1 MSYKHILVMT
11 DFSSY
16 SEQAMEDAAFLAKS
30 SGCPL
35 TVLHVAYD
43 KSQFQVY
50 ITDEQYTLIKHKI
63 DSEIEEKFSRL
74 ESRCPILKDV
84 VWSSLIR
91 RGIPYIEGI
100 YEAEKGVYDL
110 IVIGSHGESG
120 FKKFAYGSTAMKILN
135 HSPISVLV
143 TKAKS

>member
-11 DFSSY
+11 DFSEFS
-16 SEQAMEDAAFLAKS
+16 AKALEDAAFLAKS

-43 KSQFQVY
+43 RGQFQVY

-63 DSEIEEKFSRL
+63 DSEIEEKFKQL
-74 ESRCPILKDV
+74 ESQCQELKAV
-84 VWSSLIR
+84 AWTSIIR
-91 RGIPYIEGI
+91 RGIPYIEGL
-100 YEAEKGVYDL
+100 YEAEKGIYDL

-120 FKKFAYGSTAMKILN
+120 LKKFAYGSTASKIIN

-143 TKAKS
+143 TKISS

>member
-11 DFSSY
+11 DFSVFS
-16 SEQAMEDAAFLAKS
+16 SKALEEAAFFAKS

-43 KSQFQVY
+43 RGQFQVY
-50 ITDEQYTLIKHKI
+50 ITDEQYTLIKQKI

-74 ESRCPILKDV
+74 ESVCPPLKDV
-84 VWSSLIR
+84 VWTSLIR
-91 RGIPYIEGI
+91 RGIPYIEGL

-120 FKKFAYGSTAMKILN
+120 LKKFAYGSTASKILS
-135 HSPISVLV
+135 HSPVSVLV
-143 TKAKS
+143 TKLN